1 MLLQDKEQTEVGIGY
16 ERKLKEGC
24 RDNSKQCSDPSTLFY
39 QLKSCFSGNQWRK
52 SARAVRFY
60 FLPVSSWVQSWENC
74 IIEHQQSKFFLTLS
88 AYICVNAAATE
99 KTQSCMIFWVFASSN
114 RSFSSLPFPAMWKVS
129 EWTLSP
135 DEAACRK
142 RLNGIKSE
150 ALSYWFRILW
160 WDIMQ
165 GKWVGHRCL
174 TNKMEIKA
182 PNGLRD
188 TTQDRT
194 TRNHIKK

>member
-99 KTQSCMIFWVFASSN
+99 KTQSCMIFWVIASSN
-114 RSFSSLPFPAMWKVS
+114 RSRFRQCEKF
-129 EWTLSP
+129 LS
-135 DEAACRK
+135 
-142 RLNGIKSE
+142 GV
-150 ALSYWFRILW
+150 
-160 WDIMQ
+160 
-165 GKWVGHRCL
+165 WVPMKPHVESVLMASNRRHSPIDSGYCGG
-174 TNKMEIKA
+174 T
-182 PNGLRD
+182 
-188 TTQDRT
+188 
-194 TRNHIKK
+194 